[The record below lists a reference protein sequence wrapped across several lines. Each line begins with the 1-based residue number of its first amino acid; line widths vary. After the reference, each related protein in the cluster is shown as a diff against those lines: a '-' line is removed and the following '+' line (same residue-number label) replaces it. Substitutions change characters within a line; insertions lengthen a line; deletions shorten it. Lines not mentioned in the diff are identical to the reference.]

1 MTFLNKFP
9 VSRCINYY
17 QVQRVIEITTNFY
30 NYSCIYR
37 EFNDP
42 TNLYLLTRIVYMHDL
57 HEQQT
62 DYFINSQT
70 SGLNDKTTF
79 IIL

>member
-17 QVQRVIEITTNFY
+17 QVQRVIEIIQISIIIPVSIENSTIRRICN
-30 NYSCIYR
+30 
-37 EFNDP
+37 
-42 TNLYLLTRIVYMHDL
+42 LLTRIVYMHDL